1 MKLNIF
7 CCLLACALSADV
19 TAGIQEEVIKKKDS
33 ITLKCPRSAD
43 TNVTWSKEHEGI
55 KVFILSSYG
64 NTSTRHI
71 DDTRFSLS
79 ADKSLII
86 LRPAVSD
93 SGTYLCNN
101 EAAVQLTV
109 IPEKINNK
117 NGGNESV
124 TLRCPLSV
132 KGKVTWSREKR
143 GRKADILTAD
153 GNTERRHIKDKR
165 FSLSADKSLI
175 ILRPAASDSGTYLC
189 NNKPAVQLIVIS
201 PEIRKIAR
209 EKESITFPCPPS
221 VKGNVTWSRERNGRE
236 VEILTA
242 DGDTGGGHT
251 RFTTSADKSLII
263 LRPAASD
270 SGTYLCN
277 NEPVAVLS
285 VVPGGRKPPTPA
297 ITDQNLYHNFEE
309 RRLLLMVGTTA
320 ALIIIIIILI
330 TTVVSTRT
338 CCSKKQGNEEN
349 KNTCHHVVP
358 CNKFKPP
365 SCEKQEVLNVPE
377 DNHIYHYIVDVN
389 RFQSENGGK
398 SSAASA
404 AAYALASFPADYFII
419 LLNEVQK
426 QKEMMTAEFY
436 TNEPEMLKKKIFFV
450 KSEKQMLKFFHYC
463 C

>member
-7 CCLLACALSADV
+7 CCLLACTLSADV
-19 TAGIQEEVIKKKDS
+19 TAGIQEEVIKEKDS

-43 TNVTWSKEHEGI
+43 ARLTWSKEHEGI

-79 ADKSLII
+79 AEKSLII

-109 IPEKINNK
+109 IPGKVHQNK
-117 NGGNESV
+117 DGNESV

-132 KGKVTWSREKR
+132 EGKVTWSREKR

-153 GNTERRHIKDKR
+153 GNTERRHISDKR
-165 FSLSADKSLI
+165 FSSSPDKLLI

-201 PEIRKIAR
+201 PEKRKIAR
-209 EKESITFPCPPS
+209 EEESVSLPCPPS

-251 RFTTSADKSLII
+251 RFTTSADKWLII
-263 LRPAASD
+263 LRVVVSD

-277 NEPVAVLS
+277 KEPAVYLS

-297 ITDQNLYHNFEE
+297 ITE

-320 ALIIIIIILI
+320 ALLIIILI

-338 CCSKKQGNEEN
+338 CCSKKQG
-349 KNTCHHVVP
+349 
-358 CNKFKPP
+358 
-365 SCEKQEVLNVPE
+365 
-377 DNHIYHYIVDVN
+377 
-389 RFQSENGGK
+389 GK
-398 SSAASA
+398 SSAGSTA
-404 AAYALASFPADYFII
+404 AILFGQFSGSIVADYFII
-419 LLNEVQK
+419 LLTQ
-426 QKEMMTAEFY
+426 
-436 TNEPEMLKKKIFFV
+436 
-450 KSEKQMLKFFHYC
+450 
-463 C
+463 